1 METRLGR
8 RHFLAGM
15 AAGMAVMAFDP
26 RHQSWL
32 TAAHADHPAGIP
44 IPDLDGELVV
54 DPASLAEAADDFG
67 HIIHRTPVAVLRPG
81 SIDDIRKLVQFA
93 NRHHIEVAM
102 RGQGHSTFGQ
112 AQAEAGVVIDSRA
125 LHTIHSIGPLGAV
138 VDAGVRWLDLLTTT
152 VAQGYTPPVLTDY
165 LELSVGGVLQV
176 GGIGGHS
183 HHAGFAVDNV
193 RELQVVTGEGDVVTC
208 SPSNKADLFNAVL
221 GGLGQFGLIVRAH
234 LPLVSAPTYARVFQL
249 FYTDITR
256 YVAAQNT
263 VVMDERFSY
272 LEGQVVPA
280 PGGGWMFM
288 LEAATYYTPPLKPD
302 NAALLDG
309 LLPDAGTTI
318 QEFTYF
324 DWQNRLAPVVAVLRQ
339 TGSWALPHPWFNV
352 FLPGSQAVTYVSD
365 VLATL
370 TEADTGDGPILYYP
384 FRRSKL
390 RRRFVVT
397 PHEEILYLF
406 SLLRTAPS
414 DMHTVNAM
422 VAANRTLFEQARD
435 LGGTHYPIGSIP
447 LSQAD
452 WIRHFGEGWRLFL
465 LQKARYDPRQVLT
478 PGQGIFTPLSGGR
491 SGQLRQPTRTRH
503 P

>member
-1 METRLGR
+1 MEIRLGR
-8 RHFLAGM
+8 RHFLAGV
-15 AAGMAVMAFDP
+15 AAGMAVLAFDR

-32 TAAHADHPAGIP
+32 TAAHANHPGGIL

-67 HIIHRTPVAVLRPG
+67 HIIHRTPVAVLRPA

-93 NRHHIEVAM
+93 NRHHVEVAM

-112 AQAEAGVVIDSRA
+112 AQAEAGVVIDSRT

-138 VDAGVRWLDLLTTT
+138 VDAGVRWLDLLTAAA
-152 VAQGYTPPVLTDY
+152 AQGYTPPVLTDY

-183 HHAGFAVDNV
+183 HHTGFAVDNI
-193 RELQVVTGEGDVVTC
+193 RELQVVNGEGDVMTC
-208 SPSNKADLFNAVL
+208 SPSDKADLFNAVL

-234 LPLVSAPTYARVFQL
+234 LPLVSAPTRARVFQL
-249 FYTDITR
+249 FYTDITE
-256 YVAAQNT
+256 YVAAQNI

-280 PGGGWMFM
+280 SSGGWMFM
-288 LEAATYYTPPLKPD
+288 LEAASYYTPPVEPD
-302 NAALLDG
+302 NTVLLDG

-318 QEFTYF
+318 QEFTYV
-324 DWQNRLAPVVAVLRQ
+324 DWQNRLAPVVAALRQ

-352 FLPGSQAVTYVSD
+352 FLPGSQAVTYVTN

-370 TEADTGDGPILYYP
+370 TEADTDNGLILCYP

-397 PHEEILYLF
+397 PNEEILYLF
-406 SLLRTAPS
+406 SLLRTAPP
-414 DMHTVNAM
+414 DMNVVDAM
-422 VAANRTLFEQARD
+422 VAENRALFEQARELD
-435 LGGTHYPIGSIP
+435 GTHYPIGSIP
-447 LSQAD
+447 FSQAD
-452 WIRHFGEGWRLFL
+452 WIRHFGADWRLFL

-478 PGQGIFTPLSGGR
+478 PGQGIFTP
-491 SGQLRQPTRTRH
+491 
-503 P
+503 